1 MKLHNISLNSL
12 WRRKT
17 RMLFLLVGLIIA
29 VSTVVTL
36 INISEAMNADITRKL
51 DEYGANIL
59 IMPRSDDLSLSYGGM
74 SVSGVAF
81 DIQELHSSDIEK
93 IKTIKNNDNIS
104 IIAPKLL
111 NVANVQERKVLVVGV
126 DFGEEIALKKWWS
139 IIGSKPTEENDALIG
154 LEAKRKLDIGL
165 NQQILIKDKLFN
177 VAGILEETGSQDDEL
192 IFVNLT
198 LAQQLFNKPASITL
212 IEVAALCY
220 DCPIEEIVAQTSQK
234 LPGAKVMA
242 IRQTIQSKMET
253 MHHFQSFSMGISI
266 VIIFVGALIV
276 FITMSASVNERIA
289 EIGIFRAIG
298 FRQSH
303 ILKIILLET
312 SVISGYAGLLGYLLG
327 LLIAKNV
334 APLVGA
340 QSGFWNIDIRM
351 FLLVLVFSVILGIGA
366 SFYPAFKASRLDP
379 TTALRAI

>member
-1 MKLHNISLNSL
+1 
-12 WRRKT
+12 
-17 RMLFLLVGLIIA
+17 MLFLLIGLMIA

-36 INISEAMNADITRKL
+36 INISEAMNEDITRKL

-59 IMPRSDDLSLSYGGM
+59 IVPRSDDLSLSYGGM

-81 DIQELHSSDIEK
+81 DIHELHDSDIDK
-93 IKTIKNNDNIS
+93 IKTIKNKDNIS
-104 IIAPKLL
+104 IVAPKLL
-111 NVANVQERKVLVVGV
+111 NAANVQGQSENERDQKALIVGV

-139 IIGSKPTEENDALIG
+139 IIGSLPREENGALIG
-154 LEAKRKLDIGL
+154 SEVKRKMNIGL

-192 IFVNLT
+192 IFINLN
-198 LAQQLFNKPASITL
+198 LAQQLFNKPKAISL

-220 DCPIEEIVAQTSQK
+220 DCPIEEIVAQTSRK

-253 MHHFQSFSMGISI
+253 MHHFQSFSMGISM

-298 FRQSH
+298 FRKSH
-303 ILKIILLET
+303 IMKIILLET
-312 SVISGYAGLLGYLLG
+312 SFISGLAGLLGYVFG
-327 LLIAKNV
+327 LMIAKNIG
-334 APLVGA
+334 PMVGA
-340 QSGFWNIDIRM
+340 QSNLWNLDPQV
-351 FLLVLVFSVILGIGA
+351 FLLVMLFSVVLGIGA
-366 SFYPAFKASRLDP
+366 SFYPAYKASRLDP